1 MSVASKR
8 LNSPLAVTMDITMG
22 TAVLASAATVRRQA
36 GARQA
41 LLAFSIKN
49 FPLQPQSA
57 EIAPACLN

>member
-8 LNSPLAVTMDITMG
+8 LCGPLAVAMDTTMG

-41 LLAFSIKN
+41 HLALFMKN
-49 FPLQPQSA
+49 YPCSLYLARSHQHV
-57 EIAPACLN
+57 

>member
-1 MSVASKR
+1 MFVASRR
-8 LNSPLAVTMDITMG
+8 LNGPLAVAMDTTMG

-41 LLAFSIKN
+41 LLALSIKN
-49 FPLQPQSA
+49 NPLQPLFG